1 MIPDTHS
8 HNVTPLSAQLLQDY
22 VQNKLSASDRMRVK
36 RLLSES
42 ELAATAAAG
51 FAAVPDAFQDIAA
64 LQAEIAARSGMSGGS
79 APASKSWMNWL
90 AGGAGVAAVV
100 VLAFAFW
107 PADENPKTT
116 PPLVAAKPATSA
128 PAETPQEILL
138 NPATDHFVNP
148 ESNPVVAVAPVSTA
162 GNTPQPAETQTIPAP
177 PDIQPPAPPVLQ
189 PTPPAVIPEEKP
201 VEPEYNFPIRYILD
215 LKVSDYERLYSRP
228 LKTQKLRMT
237 GTPANED
244 ERRTGSGQ
252 EVEFVVMADQV
263 LREGLDAFRAQR
275 YGRCISKFEVLLKNS
290 PDDVNARFYMAVSY
304 VKLEMHSKA
313 LPLLDAVIESE
324 NNAFR
329 EEAEWYKALALIG
342 SGDKDEAKDLLK
354 KISDDNTF
362 YSKQAAEKLK
372 TL

>member
-1 MIPDTHS
+1 MTPDTHS

-51 FAAVPDAFQDIAA
+51 FAAVPDAFQDIAS

-100 VLAFAFW
+100 VAAWAFW
-107 PADENPKTT
+107 PKEEKVIAESKTLPQVQPQT
-116 PPLVAAKPATSA
+116 EIPTIAAE
-128 PAETPQEILL
+128 ETALSPV
-138 NPATDHFVNP
+138 TDHFVNP
-148 ESNPVVAVAPVSTA
+148 KSKPVTVQPNLKTTEPVV
-162 GNTPQPAETQTIPAP
+162 QTNDVP
-177 PDIQPPAPPVLQ
+177 LQ
-189 PTPPAVIPEEKP
+189 PVVQPEKP
-201 VEPEYNFPIRYILD
+201 VVTVVPPAEPAEVKPKEPDYNFPIVYILD
-215 LKVSDYERLYSRP
+215 LKITDYNRIYNKP
-228 LKTQKLRMT
+228 LKSRKLTLT
-237 GTPANED
+237 GTPASQE
-244 ERRTGSGQ
+244 ERNSGSQ
-252 EVEFVVMADQV
+252 AEEEIVTLTADQL
-263 LREGLDAFRAQR
+263 LRDGLKAFRAGR
-275 YGRCISKFEVLLKNS
+275 YGRCISKFEELLKNT
-290 PDDVNARFYMAVSY
+290 PDDINAKFYIAVSY

-313 LPLLDAVIESE
+313 IPLLDAVIESE

-342 SGDKDEAKDLLK
+342 SGDTDEAKDLLK
-354 KISDDNTF
+354 KISGDNTF